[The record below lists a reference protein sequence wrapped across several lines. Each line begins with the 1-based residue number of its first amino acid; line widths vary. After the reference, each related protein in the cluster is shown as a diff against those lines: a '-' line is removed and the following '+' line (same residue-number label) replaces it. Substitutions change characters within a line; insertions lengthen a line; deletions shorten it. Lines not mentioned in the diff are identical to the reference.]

1 MKTAKIPVSQ
11 LTPDMIVADSVYT
24 FNNQLI
30 IQQGTRLSDKIITR
44 LKFYSI
50 EQVRIQIEDNAP
62 DEILVAPLKK
72 ELYLEKLKGTIEYK
86 NFNKSLLT
94 MTSEIKES
102 MDQILGQTTN
112 PDVNSLYGAMN
123 DMISNCRNGLHVFDM
138 LHCMRSYDD
147 HTYIHCVNV
156 ALISNVIGTWLNF
169 TTKDLETVTLCGLFH
184 DIGKITIPYDII
196 SKPSKLSQEEYS
208 TMKAHA
214 IRGYNILRPLDLN
227 IHIKMAAMVHHER
240 CDGSGYPMGL
250 RGEQID
256 KFAKVVMI
264 ADVYD
269 AMTSA
274 RVYRGPLCPFEV
286 ISIFESEGLTK
297 YEPKYIMTFLDHIT
311 QLYLNNTVRLNDG
324 SIGEIILMNRNSL
337 SKPVIKVGKTFT
349 DLSNQNN
356 LFITAIL

>member
-30 IQQGTRLSDKIITR
+30 IQEGTRLSDKIITR

-50 EQVRIQIEDNAP
+50 DLIR
-62 DEILVAPLKK
+62 ILVEDDAPETIPPAPLIK
-72 ELYLEKLKGTIEYK
+72 ELYLEKLKGTEEFK
-86 NFNKSLLT
+86 NFNKSLIN
-94 MTSEIKES
+94 MTHSIKDT
-102 MDQILGQTTN
+102 MDQMVENNVIPNVYALY
-112 PDVNSLYGAMN
+112 DSLN
-123 DMISNCRNGLHVFDM
+123 DIVSNCRNGLHVFDM
-138 LHCMRSYDD
+138 LHCIRGYDD
-147 HTYIHCVNV
+147 HTYIHSVNV
-156 ALISNVIGTWLNF
+156 ALICKVLGTWLDF
-169 TTKDLETVTLCGLFH
+169 TMKDLETVTLCGLFH
-184 DIGKITIPYDII
+184 DIGKITIPYEII
-196 SKPSKLSQEEYS
+196 SKTTKLTQDEYS
-208 TMKAHA
+208 TVKAHA

-250 RGEQID
+250 YTGQID

-297 YEPKYIMTFLDHIT
+297 YEPKYIMTFLEHIT
-311 QLYLNNTVRLNDG
+311 QLYLNSTIRLNDG
-324 SIGEIILMNRNSL
+324 RIGEIILINRNSL
-337 SKPVIKVGKTFT
+337 TKPIIKIDDTFI
-349 DLSNQNN
+349 DLSSQHD
-356 LFITAIL
+356 LFVTAIL